1 MGPIF
6 SKRKPLCTIH
16 NPTPPK
22 LLSPMMPNF
31 TPKKSKICDHHDAWV
46 ELQAPNCLEAMELA
60 LKSSGYETQQNH
72 LWQYAFESCSYER
85 VQIQNWQIN
94 SGSSSC

>member
-1 MGPIF
+1 
-6 SKRKPLCTIH
+6 
-16 NPTPPK
+16 
-22 LLSPMMPNF
+22 MMRNF

-46 ELQAPNCLEAMELA
+46 VELQAPNCLEALELA

-72 LWQYAFESCSYER
+72 LWPYAFESCSRER

-94 SGSSSC
+94 SGSSRC